1 MNKTSPSTA
10 ERPRL
15 VTFDFEH
22 PLIGWLVR
30 RGVSVHRARLAVTLA
45 FRNGR
50 AA

>member
-1 MNKTSPSTA
+1 MNRASLLTA

-15 VTFDFEH
+15 VSSDFEH
-22 PLIGWLVR
+22 PVIGWLVR
-30 RGVSVHRARLAVTLA
+30 RGVSVHRARLAVALA